1 MTFRH
6 TLRVLPLAL
15 LLAAAL
21 ASSAQA
27 APVGLGT
34 ADAFSVL
41 GGSTVTNT
49 GPSTLNG
56 DLGVSPGTAITGF
69 PPGTINGAV
78 HANDG
83 VAQQAQAD
91 VTTAY
96 NDAAGRGS
104 TATVSADLA
113 GQTLIPGV
121 YASATSLRLSGDLVL
136 DAQGDASAVFVFQAG
151 SSLTT
156 GSGSRVRLIGGAQ
169 ACNVFWQVGS
179 SATIGTSTAF
189 TGNIL
194 ALNSISLTNGATL
207 DGRALARNGA
217 VTLDTNTVTRS
228 SCAATAGTPTETPG
242 TPAGTP
248 GTPAG
253 TPGTATETPG
263 TATGTSGT
271 PGATTTARPRPV
283 ISGPAS
289 RVVCDEARLNGKV
302 RAATFASRFRF
313 EFGTTKRYGRHTATG
328 QVAASAR
335 AVRVHAMVR
344 GLKAGTTYHY
354 RIVGIGPGGRWTYGA
369 DRTFQTC
376 QGIVRPS
383 RSPSRPPHRSGGFT
397 G

>member
-6 TLRVLPLAL
+6 TFRVLPLAL

-121 YASATSLRLSGDLVL
+121 YTSATSLGLSGDLVL

-194 ALNSISLTNGATL
+194 ALTSISLTNGATL
-207 DGRALARNGA
+207 DGRSLARNGA

-228 SCAATAGTPTETPG
+228 SCAATAGTPT
-242 TPAGTP
+242 GTP
-248 GTPAG
+248 GTPTG
-253 TPGTATETPG
+253 TPETPAG
-263 TATGTSGT
+263 TATGTPGTPGGTSGAPGT

-283 ISGPAS
+283 TSGPAS

-313 EFGTTKRYGRHTATG
+313 EFGTTKRYGRHTAPG

-383 RSPSRPPHRSGGFT
+383 RSPSRPPHKSGGFT

>member
-6 TLRVLPLAL
+6 TFRVLPLAL

-121 YASATSLRLSGDLVL
+121 YTSATSLGLSGDLVL

-194 ALNSISLTNGATL
+194 ALTSISLTNGATL

-228 SCAATAGTPTETPG
+228 SCAATAGTPT
-242 TPAGTP
+242 GTP
-248 GTPAG
+248 GTPTG
-253 TPGTATETPG
+253 TPETPAG
-263 TATGTSGT
+263 TATGTPGTPGGTSGAPGT

-283 ISGPAS
+283 TSGPAS

-383 RSPSRPPHRSGGFT
+383 RSPSRPPHKSGGFT